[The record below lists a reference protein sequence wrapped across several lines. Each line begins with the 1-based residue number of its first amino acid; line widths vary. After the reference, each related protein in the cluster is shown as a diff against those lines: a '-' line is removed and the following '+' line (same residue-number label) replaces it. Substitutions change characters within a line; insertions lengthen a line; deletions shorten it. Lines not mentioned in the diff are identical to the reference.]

1 MINNNLS
8 KILKMKNVVIT
19 GSSSGFGYLTTLL
32 LARKGYKVWATMRNV
47 ETKNASKKEE
57 LLAIAKKEDL
67 NISVIELDVTKDA
80 SVSKAI
86 QTIVSE
92 DKRIDHL
99 VNNAGY
105 MFVGITEAY
114 SIDQAKD
121 QFETNFFGVLRMVK
135 AVAPH
140 MRKQKEG
147 LIVNVT
153 SIAGRLTF
161 PYFGIYCASK
171 HAVEAYSQALRY
183 ELAPWGIEVSLV
195 EPGPFGT
202 NLLYSGP
209 KEADQA
215 VFDDYGDQK
224 NEPAGLLKYFD
235 GFFQSPDAPDPQL
248 VANDIAM
255 LVEAQRGKRQ
265 ERVVSGVGFG
275 AEDYNKKVDPI
286 QQSVVKDALHLSH
299 LMELKKSEAN

>member
-1 MINNNLS
+1 
-8 KILKMKNVVIT
+8 MKNVVIT
-19 GSSSGFGYLTTLL
+19 GSSSGFGYLTALL
-32 LARKGYKVWATMRNV
+32 LARKGYKVWATMRNA

-57 LLAIAKKEDL
+57 LLAIAKNEDL

-80 SVSKAI
+80 SVTKAI
-86 QTIVSE
+86 KTIVNE
-92 DKRIDHL
+92 DGRIDHL

-114 SIDQAKD
+114 SISQAKD
-121 QFETNFFGVLRMVK
+121 QFETNFFGILRMVK

-215 VFDDYGDQK
+215 VFDNYGKQK
-224 NEPAGLLKYFD
+224 DEPAGLLKYFD

-248 VANDIAM
+248 VADDIAM
-255 LVEAQRGKRQ
+255 LVEAQRGKRE

-275 AEDYNKKVDPI
+275 AEDYNEKVYPI

-299 LMELKKSEAN
+299 LMELNQN

>member
-1 MINNNLS
+1 
-8 KILKMKNVVIT
+8 MKNVVIT
-19 GSSSGFGYLTTLL
+19 GSSSGFGYLTALL
-32 LARKGYKVWATMRNV
+32 LARKGYKVWATMRNA
-47 ETKNASKKEE
+47 ETKNAAKKEE
-57 LLAIAKKEDL
+57 LLTIAKKEDL
-67 NISVIELDVTKDA
+67 NISVLELDVTKDE
-80 SVSKAI
+80 SVTKAI
-86 QTIVSE
+86 QTIIYE
-92 DKRIDHL
+92 DRKIDHL

-114 SIDQAKD
+114 SIAQAKD
-121 QFETNFFGVLRMVK
+121 QFETNFFGILRMVK

-215 VFDDYGDQK
+215 VFDDYADQK

-235 GFFQSPDAPDPQL
+235 GFFQSQDAPDPQL
-248 VANDIAM
+248 VADDIAL

-275 AEDYNKKVDPI
+275 AEDYNEKVYPI

-299 LMELKKSEAN
+299 LMELNQN

>member
-1 MINNNLS
+1 
-8 KILKMKNVVIT
+8 MKNAVIT
-19 GSSSGFGYLTTLL
+19 GSSSGFGNLTTLL
-32 LARKGYKVWATMRNV
+32 LARKGYKVWATMRHT
-47 ETKNASKKEE
+47 ETKNAPKKEE
-57 LLAIAKKEDL
+57 LLAIAKREDL
-67 NISVIELDVTKDA
+67 SISVIELDVTKDA
-80 SVSKAI
+80 SVTNAI
-86 QTIVSE
+86 RTIVRE
-92 DKRIDHL
+92 DNKIDHL

-114 SIDQAKD
+114 TIAQAKD
-121 QFETNFFGVLRMVK
+121 QFETNFFGILRMVK

-140 MRKQKEG
+140 MRKRKEG

-209 KEADQA
+209 QEADQD
-215 VFDDYGDQK
+215 VFENYGSQK

-235 GFFQSPDAPDPQL
+235 GFFQSKDAPDPQL
-248 VANDIAM
+248 VADDIAM
-255 LVEAQRGKRQ
+255 LIEAKRGKRQ

-275 AEDYNKKVDPI
+275 AEDYNEKVNPI
-286 QQSVVKDALHLSH
+286 QQSVVKDALQMSH
-299 LMELKKSEAN
+299 LMELNKN

>member
-1 MINNNLS
+1 
-8 KILKMKNVVIT
+8 MKNVIIT
-19 GSSSGFGYLTTLL
+19 GCSSGFGYLTTLL
-32 LARKGYKVWATMRNV
+32 LARKGYKIWATMRNAQ
-47 ETKNASKKEE
+47 TTNALKKEE
-57 LLAIAKKEDL
+57 LLAIAKDDNL
-67 NISVIELDVTKDA
+67 NISVIELDVTEDA
-80 SVSKAI
+80 SVTDAI
-86 QTIVSE
+86 RTVLRE
-92 DKRIDHL
+92 DNKIDYL

-114 SIDQAKD
+114 SIVQAKD
-121 QFETNFFGVLRMVK
+121 QFETNFFGILRMVK

-140 MRKQKEG
+140 MRKRKEG

-153 SIAGRLTF
+153 SIAGRLIF

-209 KEADQA
+209 KEADQV
-215 VFDDYGDQK
+215 VFEDYGSQK
-224 NEPAGLLKYFD
+224 NEPAKLLKSFD
-235 GFFQSPDAPDPQL
+235 TFFQSEDAPNPQL
-248 VANDIAM
+248 VADDIAM
-255 LVEAQRGKRQ
+255 LIEAHPGKRQ

-275 AEDYNKKVDPI
+275 AEGYNKKVYPI

-299 LMELKKSEAN
+299 LMELKQSH

>member
-1 MINNNLS
+1 
-8 KILKMKNVVIT
+8 MKNVVIT
-19 GSSSGFGYLTTLL
+19 GSSSGFGNLTTLL
-32 LARKGYKVWATMRNV
+32 LARKGYKVWATMRNT

-57 LLAIAKKEDL
+57 LLALAQKEDL

-80 SVSKAI
+80 SVKNAI
-86 QTIVSE
+86 RAIIRE
-92 DKRIDHL
+92 DNRIDHL
-99 VNNAGY
+99 INNAGY

-114 SIDQAKD
+114 SIAQAKA

-183 ELAPWGIEVSLV
+183 ELAPWGVEVSLV
-195 EPGPFGT
+195 EPGPFGGT

-209 KEADQA
+209 KEANQD
-215 VFDDYGDQK
+215 VFNKYGEQK
-224 NEPAGLLKYFD
+224 NEPAALLKYFD
-235 GFFQSPDAPDPQL
+235 GFFQSADAPDPQL
-248 VANDIAM
+248 VADDIAL

-275 AEDYNKKVDPI
+275 AEDYNEKVSPI
-286 QQSVVKDALHLSH
+286 QKSVVKDALHLSH
-299 LMELKKSEAN
+299 LMELNHD

>member
-1 MINNNLS
+1 
-8 KILKMKNVVIT
+8 MKNVVIT
-19 GSSSGFGYLTTLL
+19 GSSSGFGYLTTLT
-32 LARKGYKVWATMRNV
+32 LARKGYKIWATMRNISS
-47 ETKNASKKEE
+47 KNAAKKEE
-57 LLAIAKKEDL
+57 LLTTAKKENL
-67 NISVIELDVTKDA
+67 NISVIELDVTKDD
-80 SVSKAI
+80 SVTKAI
-86 QTIVSE
+86 QTIVKE
-92 DKRIDHL
+92 DGKIDHL

-114 SIDQAKD
+114 SIAQAKD
-121 QFETNFFGVLRMVK
+121 QFETNFFGILRMVK

-183 ELAPWGIEVSLV
+183 ELAPCGIEVSLV

-215 VFDDYGDQK
+215 VFDDYADQK

-235 GFFQSPDAPDPQL
+235 GFFKSQDAPDPQL
-248 VANDIAM
+248 VADDIAM

-265 ERVVSGVGFG
+265 ERVVSGIGFG
-275 AEDYNKKVDPI
+275 AEDYNEKVSPI

-299 LMELKKSEAN
+299 LMELNQN

>member
-1 MINNNLS
+1 
-8 KILKMKNVVIT
+8 MKNVVIT
-19 GSSSGFGYLTTLL
+19 GSSSGFGNLTTLL
-32 LARKGYKVWATMRNV
+32 LARKGYKVWATMRNT

-80 SVSKAI
+80 SVTNAI
-86 QTIVSE
+86 RTIVRE
-92 DKRIDHL
+92 DNRIDHL

-105 MFVGITEAY
+105 MCVGITEAY
-114 SIDQAKD
+114 SIAQAKD
-121 QFETNFFGVLRMVK
+121 QFETNFFGILRMVK

-140 MRKQKEG
+140 MRKRKEG

-235 GFFQSPDAPDPQL
+235 GFFQSPDAPNPQL
-248 VANDIAM
+248 VANDIAK
-255 LVEAQRGKRQ
+255 LIEAQRGKRQ

-275 AEDYNKKVDPI
+275 AEDYNEKVDPI
-286 QQSVVKDALHLSH
+286 QKSVVKDALHLSH
-299 LMELKKSEAN
+299 LMELKQN

>member
-1 MINNNLS
+1 
-8 KILKMKNVVIT
+8 MKNVVIT

-47 ETKNASKKEE
+47 ETKNALKKEE
-57 LLAIAKKEDL
+57 LLAIAKKEELD
-67 NISVIELDVTKDA
+67 ISVIELDVTKDA
-80 SVSKAI
+80 SVANAI
-86 QTIVSE
+86 ETIVSE

-114 SIDQAKD
+114 SIAQAKD
-121 QFETNFFGVLRMVK
+121 QFETNFFGILRMVK

-255 LVEAQRGKRQ
+255 LVETQRGKRQ

-275 AEDYNKKVDPI
+275 TEDYNEKVDPI

-299 LMELKKSEAN
+299 LMELKQH